1 MASVVAASVMHVVS
15 HVEHKLLH
23 TRFAVVLA
31 QNKSLPA
38 GAKPASP
45 AVGCFKPSNCSHT
58 STAEF
63 GGACSSNHRNN
74 KQRAK

>member
-1 MASVVAASVMHVVS
+1 MASVLAASVMHIVS
-15 HVEHKLLH
+15 HVEHRLLH

-45 AVGCFKPSNCSHT
+45 AVGCLKPTHT
-58 STAEF
+58 RAQPNLLVLAAQITEQSTE
-63 GGACSSNHRNN
+63 GEN
-74 KQRAK
+74 KC